1 MFSSKRWYI
10 IEIIPLS
17 SICEMALFGM
27 IKTKR
32 KLSIKNFLII
42 SFTGKNNFLGLRLN
56 NEFYIKK
63 YKNDIKN
70 NDNLVNNIFNFIKEK
85 NTKIDKQFSLIVN
98 TGPGSFSGVRIS
110 LAVAKGIK
118 LTRGAKLFGYKDS
131 DLDEINLTNIELLLL
146 SCLVTASC
154 FS

>member
-1 MFSSKRWYI
+1 
-10 IEIIPLS
+10 
-17 SICEMALFGM
+17 M

-56 NEFYIKK
+56 NKFYIKK

-131 DLDEINLTNIELLLL
+131 DLDEINLTNIELLINQNLIENNLIKPVYL
-146 SCLVTASC
+146 S
-154 FS
+154 

>member
-1 MFSSKRWYI
+1 
-10 IEIIPLS
+10 
-17 SICEMALFGM
+17 M

-131 DLDEINLTNIELLLL
+131 DLDEINLTNIELLINQNLIENNLIKPVYL
-146 SCLVTASC
+146 S
-154 FS
+154 

>member
-1 MFSSKRWYI
+1 
-10 IEIIPLS
+10 
-17 SICEMALFGM
+17 M

-56 NEFYIKK
+56 NKFYIKK

-118 LTRGAKLFGYKDS
+118 LTRGAKLYGYKDS
-131 DLDEINLTNIELLLL
+131 NLDEINLTNIELLINQNLIENNLIKPVYL
-146 SCLVTASC
+146 S
-154 FS
+154 